1 MISSCSPQQCQCVL
15 DVSLH
20 CGRVHLQDLAVNLGV
35 WGSALHLV
43 RKKKASQPQQQY
55 THL

>member
-20 CGRVHLQDLAVNLGV
+20 CGRVHLQDLVVKLGV

-43 RKKKASQPQQQY
+43 RKKKASQLQQQY